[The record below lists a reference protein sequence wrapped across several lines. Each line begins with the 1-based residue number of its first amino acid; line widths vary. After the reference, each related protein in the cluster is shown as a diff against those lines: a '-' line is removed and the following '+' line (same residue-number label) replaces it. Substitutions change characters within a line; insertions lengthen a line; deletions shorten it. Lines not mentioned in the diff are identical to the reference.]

1 MQYNLPKS
9 ITCESDLQFYEKYL
23 INDTSNNSTVE
34 SKTLEDF
41 LINAKGKT
49 VIIELSSCKKMGVI
63 TETGKDYMILSRFN
77 NNTLIPFNSI
87 KSIILPRGNQTPRRP
102 KNFLP

>member
-23 INDTSNNSTVE
+23 INDTNNNSTVE

-41 LINAKGKT
+41 LITFKGRT
-49 VIIELSSCKKMGVI
+49 LIIELSNSRKMGVI
-63 TETGKDYMILSRFN
+63 TETGKDYLILSHFN
-77 NNTLIPFNSI
+77 NNTLIPYNSI
-87 KSIILPRGNQTPRRP
+87 KSIILPRGNQTLRHP
-102 KNFLP
+102 KNFLL